1 MVVLKQTMECPAQ
14 GLVFPQAL
22 TVLEK
27 PKCELQ
33 SVKTPPLEEA
43 TITVSK

>member
-1 MVVLKQTMECPAQ
+1 MVMQKQIRERPAQ
-14 GLVFPQAL
+14 GLVSLQAL
-22 TVLEK
+22 TILEK